1 MSETGLTKFGV
12 HLSGFM
18 EDPRR
23 FGELCR
29 RVEEWGFDSV
39 WLADG
44 LTRNA
49 VEPMPALAY
58 ASAFTQRVKLGTC
71 IYVVPVRHPLVTAK
85 LTAAVD
91 RVSDGRFILGVGVG
105 WREDEFKATGI
116 PFQQRGKV
124 TDDCLQIIRQAW
136 ETGRVDFKGAF
147 YEIAGVKM
155 EFLPVQKPRPQIWIG
170 GNGAQA
176 ITRSARFGDYWIP
189 TDYTLEEYKQGVPR
203 LREACK
209 RFARSSAEVGVASHL
224 MAIIAQGKNEADIM
238 AKNVAESLHTSLEEL
253 NEWALVGDPAEVT
266 KRLEAYNE
274 VGVSHHVLNF
284 GTKVRDE
291 ASIELFAHEVLPSF
305 S

>member
-1 MSETGLTKFGV
+1 MTSFGV

-44 LTRNA
+44 LTMNA

-91 RVSDGRFILGVGVG
+91 RVSGGRFILGVGVG

-116 PFQQRGKV
+116 SFEQRGKV
-124 TDDCLQIIRQAW
+124 TDDCLQIICQAW
-136 ETGRVDFKGAF
+136 ESGRVDFKGAF
-147 YEIAGVKM
+147 YEISGVKM
-155 EFLPVQKPRPQIWIG
+155 EFQPTQKPRPQIWVG
-170 GNGAQA
+170 GNGVQA
-176 ITRSARFGDYWIP
+176 ITRAVRFGDYWIP

-203 LREACK
+203 LKEACK
-209 RFARSSAEVGVASHL
+209 RFARGLTQVSVASHL
-224 MAIIAQGKNEADIM
+224 MVIVDRNRNQTELM
-238 AKNVAESLHTSLEEL
+238 AKNVAESLHTEVEEL
-253 NEWALVGDPAEVT
+253 KGWALVGDPADVA
-266 KRLEAYNE
+266 KRVEAYNE
-274 VGVSHHVLNF
+274 TGVSYHVLNF

-291 ASIELFAHEVLPSF
+291 AKIELFAKEVLPRF
-305 S
+305 R

>member
-1 MSETGLTKFGV
+1 MTSFGV

-29 RVEEWGFDSV
+29 KVEEWGFDSV

-58 ASAFTQRVKLGTC
+58 ASAFTQRIKLGTC

-91 RVSDGRFILGVGVG
+91 RVSGGRFVLGVGVG
-105 WREDEFKATGI
+105 WREDEFKATGV

-124 TDDCLQIIRQAW
+124 TDDCLEIIRQAW
-136 ETGRVDFKGAF
+136 ETGRVDFKGVF

-170 GNGAQA
+170 GDGAHA
-176 ITRSARFGDYWIP
+176 ITRAARFGDYWIP
-189 TDYTLEEYKQGVPR
+189 TDYTPDEYKQGIPR
-203 LREACK
+203 LKEACK
-209 RFARSSAEVGVASHL
+209 RFGRNPIEVNIASHL
-224 MAIIAQGKNEADIM
+224 MTIIDKNGSGAELM
-238 AKNVAESLHTSLEEL
+238 AKDIAESLHTQVEEL
-253 NEWALVGDPAEVT
+253 KGWALVGDTMDVT
-266 KRLEAYNE
+266 KRIEAYNDA
-274 VGVSHHVLNF
+274 GVVYHVLNF
-284 GTKVRDE
+284 GTKVGDE
-291 ASIELFAHEVLPSF
+291 AQIELFAREVLPSF
-305 S
+305 A